1 MAFNIGINVVEVDGS
16 AAPAIV
22 AAPISIAGFLVR
34 SERGIPN
41 LPVHILGLTDYSNN
55 FGGDVGDFYGSHA
68 VRGFF
73 DNDGTEA
80 YVVRIVG
87 SGTSPAE
94 VTLDDRAAVG
104 TLLVQAGMRGREDP
118 GEWGDALSVE
128 VIDHPRGTS
137 AIPAQI
143 IGSAAEPFA
152 LTDGNTLEITVNG
165 STTPVTITFATA
177 DFANINEASAAEV
190 ADLINRQT
198 TAVRAGVTPGQH
210 LVLLSATPGTT
221 SRLEIAGTDAA
232 ALGFTGPTA
241 DSAGGLGTGTT
252 LAVLQSTGGFLPSSA
267 VRLETRGHV
276 IALNAMA
283 ASTTDGAGI
292 EVTADG
298 GSPVTVTFTASDFVG
313 GEGAI
318 TPGEVVAAINSQAQ
332 GFTAALTD
340 DNRLVLMSNT
350 YGSGSSISIAAGAID
365 ATADLG
371 LETRGRVIALNAMAT
386 STTNGA
392 GIEVTADGS
401 PVTVT
406 FTDSDFVGGVAAITP
421 GEVVV
426 AINSQAQ
433 GFTAALTA
441 DNRLMLIS
449 NTYGPSSSI
458 TIAPEAIDATEDLGL
473 DNTISPPTISS
484 PEGGVREYGE
494 LNAVSEAYR
503 FVTFTSGLSTDVP
516 ANVARIQSIEFDL
529 VVNQNGTEVERF
541 ESLSMQGGLEY
552 SVEAVINDQDS
563 GSRFITVSD
572 AGSGSGVGQNA
583 PAVGGPFPLIDG
595 NNGST
600 PTDTDYIGDSAQ
612 RTGLYAFD
620 TVDIQL
626 LACPE
631 TTSAGVVS
639 ASLTYCE
646 SRGDAM
652 FVGTAP
658 QGYDL
663 EGIQTYVSTFRARK
677 VYGAFYSPWIQ
688 VINPLDTNGNN
699 PHLWIPPVG
708 HILGVYAR
716 TGEARGVW
724 KAPAGDEAQLR
735 NALGVEFDMT
745 DTDHTNL
752 VKNGSVN
759 GIRAIPGSGI
769 IVDASRTLSTDTR
782 WLFVNVRRLFNFVK
796 VSLRDGLRWVAQEP
810 HDEALR
816 RRVKFNT
823 ITPFL
828 LGLWRQGA
836 FGSEPPEQ
844 VFTVKCDTENNP
856 PEEVNQGNFTVEVYF
871 YAVRPAE
878 TIIIIVGQQQSGAT
892 ASEA

>member
-283 ASTTDGAGI
+283 ASTTD
-292 EVTADG
+292 
-298 GSPVTVTFTASDFVG
+298 
-313 GEGAI
+313 
-318 TPGEVVAAINSQAQ
+318 
-332 GFTAALTD
+332 
-340 DNRLVLMSNT
+340 
-350 YGSGSSISIAAGAID
+350 
-365 ATADLG
+365 
-371 LETRGRVIALNAMAT
+371 
-386 STTNGA
+386 GA